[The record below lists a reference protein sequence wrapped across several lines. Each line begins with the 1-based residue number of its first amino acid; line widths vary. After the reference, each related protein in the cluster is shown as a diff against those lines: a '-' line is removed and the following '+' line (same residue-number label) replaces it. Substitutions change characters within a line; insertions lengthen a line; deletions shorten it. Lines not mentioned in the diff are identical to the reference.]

1 MSDARIHDLG
11 YRAYEG
17 ERAGVSWAMTSLGV
31 HAMRRVL
38 GLKRAARHKV
48 LPAMAILIAFVP
60 AIVFVG
66 MAAFL
71 PDSLLE
77 EGLLPT
83 YGEYYGF
90 ILTSIYLFASFVA
103 PEAICTDRRTGMLAL
118 YLASPLDRT
127 TYVVSK
133 MAAVAAT
140 LLLITLLPLVFLLV
154 AYAIEGGGPDGVDG
168 FVTTLA
174 RILAV
179 GLLTAVYFAALT
191 AAVSAFTTRRG
202 IASAAIV
209 VVLLVPG
216 IVVGTILGATD
227 AADEWALLSIAE
239 LPFRASQH
247 LLGDRADAERG
258 IESVDGNLATLATVA
273 FAAVFAAITWWRYQQ
288 IEVDR

>member
-11 YRAYEG
+11 YRPYEG
-17 ERAGVSWAMTSLGV
+17 ERAGVTWAMTSLGV
-31 HAMRRVL
+31 HALRRVL

-48 LPAMAILIAFVP
+48 LPVIAILIAFVP
-60 AIVFVG
+60 AVVFVG
-66 MAAFL
+66 MATFL
-71 PDSLLE
+71 PDSLIE

-127 TYVVSK
+127 TYIVSK
-133 MAAVAAT
+133 MAAVATA
-140 LLLITLLPLVFLLV
+140 LLLITLLPLLFLLV
-154 AYAIEGGGPDGVDG
+154 AYSIEGGGPDGIDG
-168 FVTTLA
+168 FVTTGA

-179 GLLTAVYFAALT
+179 GVSTAVYFAALT
-191 AAVSAFTTRRG
+191 AAVSSFTTRRG

-209 VVLLVPG
+209 VVLLIPG
-216 IVVGTILGATD
+216 IVVGTVLGSSD
-227 AADEWALLSIAE
+227 APDELALTSIAE
-239 LPFRASQH
+239 LPFRAAQH
-247 LLGDRADAERG
+247 LLGDQADAERG
-258 IESVDGNLATLATVA
+258 IESVDGGLATLVTAA
-273 FAAVFAAITWWRYQQ
+273 FAALFAALTWWRYQH